1 MMDWFYTH
9 VLLPVLNVLYVPCDW
24 VLGWTERFSP
34 IAAITIVG
42 VISALAIIL
51 VQKYGSDQTFL
62 GACKADLKFLK
73 KRMKEAKRGAA
84 YYYSDEGEN
93 ITIDPKSLS
102 PANLDI
108 LTRARALSGRIGG
121 KYMWASLKPALWTV
135 PLIGVIGLW
144 TGSRLG
150 YVPIRPGQE
159 FTVAAHFED
168 QATGGF
174 AYVIPVEG
182 LRPATAPIAPIAP
195 DKGGLQARWMFKAEK
210 EGEHLLTIH
219 GGGRSYEVTIP
230 VAAKGG
236 RPPELVTVVNDATP
250 GQDQLQAIEIKLADS
265 LPAAWWNLKMQWGG
279 LYLIVAVGVALALR
293 SLLKVH

>member
-1 MMDWFYTH
+1 MDWIWTH

-34 IAAITIVG
+34 AVAITTVG

-73 KRMKEAKRGAA
+73 RRMKEAKAA
-84 YYYSDEGEN
+84 D
-93 ITIDPKSLS
+93 DKDAL
-102 PANLDI
+102 L
-108 LTRARALSGRIGG
+108 RARGLSGRIGG

-159 FTVAAHFED
+159 IAVAAHFED
-168 QATGGF
+168 KAEGF
-174 AYVIPVEG
+174 AYVLPIEG
-182 LRPATAPIAPIAP
+182 LRPVTAPIAPIAFP
-195 DKGGLQARWMFKAEK
+195 QDGGGRQARWTLRAEK
-210 EGEHLLTIH
+210 EGDHRLTIR
-219 GGGRSYEVTIP
+219 GAGRSYEVTIP

-236 RPPELVTVVNDATP
+236 RPPEPVTVLNDLTP
-250 GQDQLQAIEIKLADS
+250 GQDQLQAVEIKLADS
-265 LPAAWWNLKMQWGG
+265 LPAAWWNLTMQWGG